1 LLTVVNLID
10 NLGVTLITIL
20 LLFRPKFFGVTLMS
34 LETLSPNCAVEDIV
48 RAMDRDGACII
59 RDVLSPQQL
68 QALRTDVM
76 PWIDQTAPS
85 LDDWAGRNTKRTGG
99 LIARCAKVR
108 DLAVN
113 PLILSAAN
121 ATLSP
126 FCSRIQ
132 LNITQLITILPGQ
145 AAQPLHRDRFVW
157 GGNDGGGVIP
167 EGIEPQCNGIWAVTD
182 FTEENGATHI
192 VPGSHKWSF
201 KRQARRDE
209 SVQAVMKAGSV
220 LLYNGTVIHSG
231 GENRGTTPRIA
242 LNITY
247 TLGWLRQEENQY
259 LSCPPEIAKNFDQQL
274 TDLIGYS
281 FGNFALG
288 FYTDPTKTGG
298 DSDILPPESAVG
310 RWPQQLPTLIETDA
324 AVEKA

>member
-1 LLTVVNLID
+1 
-10 NLGVTLITIL
+10 
-20 LLFRPKFFGVTLMS
+20 MS
-34 LETLSPNCAVEDIV
+34 LETLSPNCTVEEIV
-48 RAMDRDGACII
+48 RVMDRDGACII
-59 RDVLSPQQL
+59 RDVLSQESL
-68 QALRTDVM
+68 QALRTEVM
-76 PWIDQTAPS
+76 PWIDQTATS
-85 LDDWAGRNTKRTGG
+85 LDDWAGRKTKRTGG
-99 LIARCAKVR
+99 LIARCATVR
-108 DLAVN
+108 ELAVN
-113 PLILSAAN
+113 PLILGAAN

-132 LNITQLITILPGQ
+132 LNITQLITILSGQ
-145 AAQPLHRDRFVW
+145 TAQPLHRDRFVW
-157 GGNDGGGVIP
+157 GGDDSGGVIP

-201 KRQARRDE
+201 NRQARREE
-209 SVQAVMKAGSV
+209 SIQAVMKAGSV

-259 LSCPPEIAKNFDQQL
+259 LSCPPEIAKNFDQNL
-274 TDLIGYS
+274 TDLMGYS
-281 FGNFALG
+281 FGNYALG
-288 FYTDPTKTGG
+288 FYTDPTKSGG

-310 RWPQQLPTLIETDA
+310 RWPRELPVMVETNA
-324 AVEKA
+324 SAEGR